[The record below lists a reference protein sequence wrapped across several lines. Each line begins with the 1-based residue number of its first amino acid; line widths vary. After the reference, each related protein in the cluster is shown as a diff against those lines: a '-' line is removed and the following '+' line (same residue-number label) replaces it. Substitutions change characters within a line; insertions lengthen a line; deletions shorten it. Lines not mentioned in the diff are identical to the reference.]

1 MDILLSAK
9 KLPVC
14 NICQG
19 PADLENEGGIQGYIG
34 IISFTLC
41 VWCHAGMTDMVEAT
55 CENCQQENVS
65 HENVRVFK

>member
-1 MDILLSAK
+1 MEIVLSAK
-9 KLPVC
+9 EKLSAC

-41 VWCHAGMTDMVEAT
+41 VWCYAGMTDMVEAT
-55 CENCQQENVS
+55 CENCQQQDCQP
-65 HENVRVFK
+65 